1 MPTTPVPGPHDSEQ
15 VAARAE
21 ARWVVFVAI
30 VIGLLLC
37 MIAFT
42 SLHWVL
48 MPSKRIETVNPSTLH
63 LSGEFTEDNLGSAL
77 EPDGSVMVRLIGQ
90 QYSFAPQCIV
100 VPDRTQIKFRGT
112 SADVIHGFIITG
124 TQPKKVIVRAI
135 GTSLPL
141 ADKLANPILELRG
154 PNGLIEANDNWID
167 SPNKQAILD
176 STIPPTSDL
185 EAAIVQTLPANGTGY
200 TAIVRGVNNTTGVG
214 LVEVYDLDQ

>member
-1 MPTTPVPGPHDSEQ
+1 MPTTPVSGPHDSER

-63 LSGEFTEDNLGSAL
+63 ISGEFTEDNLGSAL
-77 EPDGSVMVRLIGQ
+77 EPDGSVTVRMIGQ

-100 VPDRTQIKFRGT
+100 VPDRTPIRFRGT
-112 SADVIHGFIITG
+112 SADTIHGFIIAG
-124 TQPKKVIVRAI
+124 TNVNVMLEPGYVSSFEASFKQPGEHVMPCHEFCGVGHAGMWAHVKVIDKETFVR
-135 GTSLPL
+135 
-141 ADKLANPILELRG
+141 
-154 PNGLIEANDNWID
+154 
-167 SPNKQAILD
+167 QAQ
-176 STIPPTSDL
+176 SERRQSC
-185 EAAIVQTLPANGTGY
+185 VQK
-200 TAIVRGVNNTTGVG
+200 
-214 LVEVYDLDQ
+214 